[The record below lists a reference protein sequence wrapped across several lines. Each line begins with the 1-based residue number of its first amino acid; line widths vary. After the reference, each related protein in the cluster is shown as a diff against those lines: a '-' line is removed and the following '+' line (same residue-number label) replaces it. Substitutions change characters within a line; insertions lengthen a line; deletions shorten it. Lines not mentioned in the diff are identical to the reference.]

1 MQALDSGHI
10 NHAYLFSGPRGTGKT
25 SSARILACSLNCA
38 EGPTSTPCG
47 KCPSCLALAP
57 GGSGNLDVT
66 ELDAASHGG
75 VDDARDL
82 RDRAFYAPAESRY
95 RVFIIDEAH
104 MVTSAGFNAL
114 LKIVEEPPEHLI
126 FIFATT
132 EPEKVLPTIKSRTH
146 HYPFRLLAPN
156 AMRGLLE
163 HICEQEDVK
172 VDPAVYPLV
181 IRAGGGSPRDALS
194 VLDQLL
200 AGSGS
205 EGITYHN
212 ALALLGATDVAL
224 IDDAVEALA
233 AADRPGMF
241 STIERVI
248 SAGHDPRRFTS
259 DLLDRFRDLI
269 MLQSVQD
276 AADSGLV
283 DAPADQMERMLAQA
297 KELGPATA
305 TRFADVLSTG
315 LNDMRGATSPRLLL
329 EIMAARMLLPAVDD
343 SYEALLQR
351 VEQLERGVGS
361 RISLDSSASHSASDS
376 ASHGASAGATSRQGG
391 GDATAMPPGGRGARS
406 GDGGAEPVGFA
417 STKEEPPAPRV
428 SRAEAAHS
436 AAEGAARAR
445 AMMAE
450 RQAKKKAS
458 TQQET
463 SEPAPQRAPV
473 PPAPADS
480 SAEAQATTSA
490 EAHAE
495 NLAEKPAEK
504 SAENSAKRPTSES
517 AQEPAEVSTP
527 EPEQEPVEQS
537 AGTSTAAAGL
547 TAEDFSS
554 QWVAIRNAVRAAS
567 RTLDVMLATA
577 RVIDYQPDTAQLSI
591 SHTSGPLVSRINE
604 PRHLTILTEAIAH
617 TMGVQVH
624 VRCLT
629 GQDAARG
636 AASSSPSQGGGGTAG
651 KAHKFSAPK
660 IPRRSD
666 KAAPTTNS
674 PGAGTPT
681 SSQSNSTAAD
691 APASAS
697 PSAPASA
704 SPHDSSSSDPMNGA
718 PAESGPSD
726 DDVLAE
732 MLADAADPTQQNL
745 DHRSAADIAVERLKE
760 TLGATLLEDK

>member
-1 MQALDSGHI
+1 MALYHKYRPATFAEVVGQEHVTEPLMQALDSGHI

-25 SSARILACSLNCA
+25 SSARILARSLNCA

-47 KCPSCLALAP
+47 TCPSCLALAP
-57 GGSGNLDVT
+57 GGPGNLDVT

-163 HICEQEDVK
+163 RICEQEEVK

-212 ALALLGATDVAL
+212 ALALLGATDIAL

-297 KELGPATA
+297 KDLGPATA

-361 RISLDSSASHSASDS
+361 RISLNSVAPHSAT
-376 ASHGASAGATSRQGG
+376 GASRQSDGTAAAMAT
-391 GDATAMPPGGRGARS
+391 GDPGDMP

-417 STKEEPPAPRV
+417 AAEEEPPAPRV

-445 AMMAE
+445 ALMAK
-450 RQAKKKAS
+450 RQAKKKAAF
-458 TQQET
+458 QQESKAAAPQQAPVT
-463 SEPAPQRAPV
+463 PESADEPIEDIPEADTPAPVAAS
-473 PPAPADS
+473 PAPA
-480 SAEAQATTSA
+480 AAA
-490 EAHAE
+490 
-495 NLAEKPAEK
+495 PA
-504 SAENSAKRPTSES
+504 
-517 AQEPAEVSTP
+517 PAPSTP
-527 EPEQEPVEQS
+527 EEQAAPV
-537 AGTSTAAAGL
+537 AAATADV

-554 QWVAIRNAVRAAS
+554 QWVAIRNAVRPAS

-577 RVIDYQPDTAQLSI
+577 RVIDYQPDSAQLSI

-604 PRHLTILTEAIAH
+604 PRHLAILTEAIVQ

-636 AASSSPSQGGGGTAG
+636 AANSSTPQEGGGTAG
-651 KAHKFSAPK
+651 KARKFTVPK
-660 IPRRSD
+660 IPRRPD
-666 KAAPTTNS
+666 KAAP
-674 PGAGTPT
+674 
-681 SSQSNSTAAD
+681 AAD
-691 APASAS
+691 TPAAGIS
-697 PSAPASA
+697 
-704 SPHDSSSSDPMNGA
+704 SPHRTSPTKPAPSSPAPRDLRPNDPS
-718 PAESGPSD
+718 PSGPSPTGPLGD
-726 DDVLAE
+726 APSDEDVLAE

-745 DHRSAADIAVERLKE
+745 DHRSATDIAIERLQE
-760 TLGATLLEDK
+760 TLGATLLEEK

>member
-1 MQALDSGHI
+1 MALYHKYRPATFAEVVGQEHVTEPLMQALDSGHI

-25 SSARILACSLNCA
+25 SSARILARSLNCA

-47 KCPSCLALAP
+47 TCPSCLALAP
-57 GGSGNLDVT
+57 GGPGNLDVT

-163 HICEQEDVK
+163 RICEQEEVK

-212 ALALLGATDVAL
+212 ALALLGATDIAL

-233 AADRPGMF
+233 AVDRPGMF

-297 KELGPATA
+297 KDLGPATA

-361 RISLDSSASHSASDS
+361 RISLNSAAPHSA
-376 ASHGASAGATSRQGG
+376 AGASRQSDGTAAAMAAGDP
-391 GDATAMPPGGRGARS
+391 GDMP

-417 STKEEPPAPRV
+417 AAEEEPPAPRV

-445 AMMAE
+445 ALMAK
-450 RQAKKKAS
+450 RQAKKKAAF
-458 TQQET
+458 QQE
-463 SEPAPQRAPV
+463 SKAAAPQQAPV
-473 PPAPADS
+473 TPESADELIEDVPVAASPAPAAAVPA
-480 SAEAQATTSA
+480 SA
-490 EAHAE
+490 
-495 NLAEKPAEK
+495 P
-504 SAENSAKRPTSES
+504 
-517 AQEPAEVSTP
+517 STP
-527 EPEQEPVEQS
+527 EEQAAPV
-537 AGTSTAAAGL
+537 AAATADV

-554 QWVAIRNAVRAAS
+554 QWVAIRNAVRPAS

-577 RVIDYQPDTAQLSI
+577 RVIDYQPDSAQLSI

-604 PRHLTILTEAIAH
+604 PRHLAILTEAIVQ

-636 AASSSPSQGGGGTAG
+636 AANSSTPQEGGGTAG
-651 KAHKFSAPK
+651 KARKFTVPK
-660 IPRRSD
+660 IPRRPD
-666 KAAPTTNS
+666 KAAP
-674 PGAGTPT
+674 
-681 SSQSNSTAAD
+681 AAD
-691 APASAS
+691 TPAAGIS
-697 PSAPASA
+697 
-704 SPHDSSSSDPMNGA
+704 SPHRTSPTKPAPSSPAPRDLRPNDPS
-718 PAESGPSD
+718 PSGPSPTGPLGD
-726 DDVLAE
+726 APSDEDVLAE

-745 DHRSAADIAVERLKE
+745 DHRSATDIAIERLQE
-760 TLGATLLEDK
+760 TLGATLLEEK

>member
-25 SSARILACSLNCA
+25 SSARILARSLNCA

-163 HICEQEDVK
+163 RICEQEGVK

-212 ALALLGATDVAL
+212 ALALLGATDIAL

-233 AADRPGMF
+233 TADRPGMF

-361 RISLDSSASHSASDS
+361 RISPTSSVPQSAD
-376 ASHGASAGATSRQGG
+376 AARQGDG
-391 GDATAMPPGGRGARS
+391 TATAMATGDAGDMA
-406 GDGGAEPVGFA
+406 GDGGVEPVGFA
-417 STKEEPPAPRV
+417 APEEDSPAPRV

-445 AMMAE
+445 ALMAE
-450 RQAKKKAS
+450 RQAKKKAASQQGS
-458 TQQET
+458 TSADLQR
-463 SEPAPQRAPV
+463 SSGASPRRAPV
-473 PPAPADS
+473 TPEPANEPSEEAATASAAATSAPA
-480 SAEAQATTSA
+480 SA
-490 EAHAE
+490 
-495 NLAEKPAEK
+495 PA
-504 SAENSAKRPTSES
+504 S
-517 AQEPAEVSTP
+517 STP
-527 EPEQEPVEQS
+527 EEQASPAAV
-537 AGTSTAAAGL
+537 AAADF

-554 QWVAIRNAVRAAS
+554 QWVAIRNAVRPAS

-577 RVIDYQPDTAQLSI
+577 RVIDYQPDSAQLSI

-604 PRHLTILTEAIAH
+604 PRHLTILTEAIAQ

-636 AASSSPSQGGGGTAG
+636 AANSPAPQNGGGTAG
-651 KAHKFSAPK
+651 KAHKFTAPK
-660 IPRRSD
+660 VPRRSS
-666 KAAPTTNS
+666 KAAPATATS
-674 PGAGTPT
+674 AAG
-681 SSQSNSTAAD
+681 SA
-691 APASAS
+691 APANGA
-697 PSAPASA
+697 APAPGMPSH
-704 SPHDSSSSDPMNGA
+704 SDPSSSDP
-718 PAESGPSD
+718 PPSGQVPSGQTED
-726 DDVLAE
+726 SGSSDEDALAE

-745 DHRSAADIAVERLKE
+745 DHRSAVDIAIERLQE

>member
-1 MQALDSGHI
+1 MALYHKYRPATFAEVVGQEHVTEPLMQALDSGHI

-25 SSARILACSLNCA
+25 SSARILARSLNCA

-47 KCPSCLALAP
+47 TCPSCLALAP
-57 GGSGNLDVT
+57 GGPGNLDVT

-163 HICEQEDVK
+163 RICEQEEVK

-212 ALALLGATDVAL
+212 ALALLGATDIAL

-297 KELGPATA
+297 KDLGPATA

-361 RISLDSSASHSASDS
+361 RISLNSAAPHSA
-376 ASHGASAGATSRQGG
+376 AGASRQSDGTAAAMAAGDP
-391 GDATAMPPGGRGARS
+391 GDMP

-417 STKEEPPAPRV
+417 AAEEEPPAPRV

-445 AMMAE
+445 ALMAK
-450 RQAKKKAS
+450 RQAKKKAAF
-458 TQQET
+458 QQESKAAAPQQAPVT
-463 SEPAPQRAPV
+463 PESADEPIEDIPEADTPAPVAAS
-473 PPAPADS
+473 PAPA
-480 SAEAQATTSA
+480 AAV
-490 EAHAE
+490 
-495 NLAEKPAEK
+495 PA
-504 SAENSAKRPTSES
+504 
-517 AQEPAEVSTP
+517 PAPSTP
-527 EPEQEPVEQS
+527 EEQAAPV
-537 AGTSTAAAGL
+537 AAATADV

-554 QWVAIRNAVRAAS
+554 QWVAIRNAVRPAS

-577 RVIDYQPDTAQLSI
+577 RVIDYQPDSAQLSI

-604 PRHLTILTEAIAH
+604 PRHLAILTEAIVQ

-636 AASSSPSQGGGGTAG
+636 AANSSTPQEGGGTAG
-651 KAHKFSAPK
+651 KARKFTVPK
-660 IPRRSD
+660 IPRRPD
-666 KAAPTTNS
+666 KAAP
-674 PGAGTPT
+674 
-681 SSQSNSTAAD
+681 AAD
-691 APASAS
+691 TPAAGIS
-697 PSAPASA
+697 
-704 SPHDSSSSDPMNGA
+704 SPHRTSPTKPAPSSPAPRDLRPNDPS
-718 PAESGPSD
+718 PSGPSPTGPLGD
-726 DDVLAE
+726 APSDEDVLAE

-745 DHRSAADIAVERLKE
+745 DHRSATDIAIERLQE
-760 TLGATLLEDK
+760 TLGATLLEEE

>member
-1 MQALDSGHI
+1 MALYHKYRPATFAEVVGQEHVTEPLMQALDSGHI

-25 SSARILACSLNCA
+25 SSARILARSLNCA

-47 KCPSCLALAP
+47 TCPSCLALAP
-57 GGSGNLDVT
+57 GGPGNLDVT

-163 HICEQEDVK
+163 RICEQEEVK

-212 ALALLGATDVAL
+212 ALALLGATDIAL

-297 KELGPATA
+297 KDLGPATA

-361 RISLDSSASHSASDS
+361 RISLNSAAPHSA
-376 ASHGASAGATSRQGG
+376 AGASRQSDGTAAAMAT
-391 GDATAMPPGGRGARS
+391 GDPGDMP

-417 STKEEPPAPRV
+417 AAEEEPPAPRV

-445 AMMAE
+445 ALMAK
-450 RQAKKKAS
+450 RQAKKKAAF
-458 TQQET
+458 QQE
-463 SEPAPQRAPV
+463 SKAAAPQQAPV
-473 PPAPADS
+473 TPESADELIEDVPVAASPAPA
-480 SAEAQATTSA
+480 AAA
-490 EAHAE
+490 
-495 NLAEKPAEK
+495 PA
-504 SAENSAKRPTSES
+504 
-517 AQEPAEVSTP
+517 PAPSTP
-527 EPEQEPVEQS
+527 EEQAAPV
-537 AGTSTAAAGL
+537 AAATADV

-554 QWVAIRNAVRAAS
+554 QWVAIRNAVRPAS

-577 RVIDYQPDTAQLSI
+577 RVIDYQPDSAQLSI

-604 PRHLTILTEAIAH
+604 PRHLTILTEAIVQ

-636 AASSSPSQGGGGTAG
+636 AANSSTTQEGGGTAG
-651 KAHKFSAPK
+651 KARKFTVPK
-660 IPRRSD
+660 IPQRPD
-666 KAAPTTNS
+666 KAAP
-674 PGAGTPT
+674 
-681 SSQSNSTAAD
+681 AAD
-691 APASAS
+691 TPAAGISSSHRTSPTKPAPSGPAPRDLRPNDPS
-697 PSAPASA
+697 PS
-704 SPHDSSSSDPMNGA
+704 D
-718 PAESGPSD
+718 E
-726 DDVLAE
+726 DVLAE

-745 DHRSAADIAVERLKE
+745 DHRSATDIAIERLQE
-760 TLGATLLEDK
+760 TLGATLLEEK

>member
-1 MQALDSGHI
+1 MALYHKYRPATFAEVVGQEHVTEPLMQALDSGHI

-25 SSARILACSLNCA
+25 SSARILARSLNCA

-47 KCPSCLALAP
+47 TCPSCLALAP
-57 GGSGNLDVT
+57 GGPGNLDVT

-163 HICEQEDVK
+163 RICEQEEVK

-212 ALALLGATDVAL
+212 ALALLGATDIAL

-297 KELGPATA
+297 KDLGPATA

-361 RISLDSSASHSASDS
+361 RISLNSAAPHSA
-376 ASHGASAGATSRQGG
+376 AGASRQSDGTAAAMAT
-391 GDATAMPPGGRGARS
+391 GDPGDMP

-417 STKEEPPAPRV
+417 AAEEEPPAPRV

-445 AMMAE
+445 ALMAK
-450 RQAKKKAS
+450 RQAKKKAAF
-458 TQQET
+458 QQESKAAAPQQAPVT
-463 SEPAPQRAPV
+463 PESADEPIEDIPEADTPAPVAASPAPAAAAPAPV
-473 PPAPADS
+473 P
-480 SAEAQATTSA
+480 
-490 EAHAE
+490 
-495 NLAEKPAEK
+495 
-504 SAENSAKRPTSES
+504 
-517 AQEPAEVSTP
+517 STP
-527 EPEQEPVEQS
+527 EEQAAPV
-537 AGTSTAAAGL
+537 AAATADV

-554 QWVAIRNAVRAAS
+554 QWVAIRNAVRPAS

-577 RVIDYQPDTAQLSI
+577 RVIDYQPDSAQLSI

-604 PRHLTILTEAIAH
+604 PRHLTILAEAIVQ

-636 AASSSPSQGGGGTAG
+636 AANSSTPQEGGGTAG
-651 KAHKFSAPK
+651 KARKFTVPK
-660 IPRRSD
+660 IPRHPD
-666 KAAPTTNS
+666 KAAP
-674 PGAGTPT
+674 
-681 SSQSNSTAAD
+681 AAD
-691 APASAS
+691 TPAAGIS
-697 PSAPASA
+697 
-704 SPHDSSSSDPMNGA
+704 SPHRTSPTKPAPSGPAPRDLRPNDPS
-718 PAESGPSD
+718 PSGPSPTGPLGD
-726 DDVLAE
+726 APSDEDVLAE

-745 DHRSAADIAVERLKE
+745 DHRSATDIAIERLQE
-760 TLGATLLEDK
+760 TLGATLLEEK

>member
-1 MQALDSGHI
+1 MALYHKYRPATFAEVVGQEHVTEPLMQALDSGHI

-25 SSARILACSLNCA
+25 SSARILARSLNCA

-47 KCPSCLALAP
+47 TCPSCLALAP
-57 GGSGNLDVT
+57 GGPGNLDVT

-163 HICEQEDVK
+163 RICEQEEVK

-212 ALALLGATDVAL
+212 ALALLGATDIAL

-297 KELGPATA
+297 KDLGPATA

-361 RISLDSSASHSASDS
+361 RISLNSAAPQSA
-376 ASHGASAGATSRQGG
+376 AGASRQSDGTAAAMAAGDP
-391 GDATAMPPGGRGARS
+391 GDMP

-417 STKEEPPAPRV
+417 AAEEEPPAPRV

-445 AMMAE
+445 ALMAK
-450 RQAKKKAS
+450 RQAKKKAAF
-458 TQQET
+458 QQE
-463 SEPAPQRAPV
+463 SKAAAPQQAPV
-473 PPAPADS
+473 TPESADELIEDAPVAASPAPA
-480 SAEAQATTSA
+480 AAV
-490 EAHAE
+490 
-495 NLAEKPAEK
+495 PA
-504 SAENSAKRPTSES
+504 
-517 AQEPAEVSTP
+517 PAPSTP
-527 EPEQEPVEQS
+527 EEQAAPV
-537 AGTSTAAAGL
+537 AAATADV

-554 QWVAIRNAVRAAS
+554 QWVAIRNAVRPAS

-577 RVIDYQPDTAQLSI
+577 RVIDYQPDSAQLSI

-604 PRHLTILTEAIAH
+604 PRHLAILTEAIVQ

-636 AASSSPSQGGGGTAG
+636 AANSSTPQEGGGTAG
-651 KAHKFSAPK
+651 KARKFTVPK
-660 IPRRSD
+660 IPRRPD
-666 KAAPTTNS
+666 KAAP
-674 PGAGTPT
+674 
-681 SSQSNSTAAD
+681 AAD
-691 APASAS
+691 TPAAGIS
-697 PSAPASA
+697 
-704 SPHDSSSSDPMNGA
+704 SPHRTSPTKPAPSSPAPRDLRPNDPS
-718 PAESGPSD
+718 PSGPSPTGPLGD
-726 DDVLAE
+726 APSDEDVLAE

-745 DHRSAADIAVERLKE
+745 DHRSATDIAIERLQE
-760 TLGATLLEDK
+760 TLGATLLEEK

>member
-1 MQALDSGHI
+1 MALYHKYRPATFAEVVGQEHVTEPLMQALDSGHI

-25 SSARILACSLNCA
+25 SSARILARSLNCA

-47 KCPSCLALAP
+47 TCPSCLALAP
-57 GGSGNLDVT
+57 GGPGNLDVT

-163 HICEQEDVK
+163 RICEQEEVK

-212 ALALLGATDVAL
+212 ALALLGATDIAL

-297 KELGPATA
+297 KDLGPATA

-361 RISLDSSASHSASDS
+361 RISLNSAAPHSAS
-376 ASHGASAGATSRQGG
+376 GASRQSDGTAAAMAAGDP
-391 GDATAMPPGGRGARS
+391 GDMP

-417 STKEEPPAPRV
+417 AAEEEPPAPRV

-445 AMMAE
+445 ALMAK
-450 RQAKKKAS
+450 RQAKKKAAF
-458 TQQET
+458 QQE
-463 SEPAPQRAPV
+463 SKAAAPQQAPV
-473 PPAPADS
+473 TPESADELIEDVPVAASPAPA
-480 SAEAQATTSA
+480 AAA
-490 EAHAE
+490 
-495 NLAEKPAEK
+495 PA
-504 SAENSAKRPTSES
+504 
-517 AQEPAEVSTP
+517 PAPSTP
-527 EPEQEPVEQS
+527 EEQAAPV
-537 AGTSTAAAGL
+537 AAATADV

-554 QWVAIRNAVRAAS
+554 QWVAIRNAVRPAS

-577 RVIDYQPDTAQLSI
+577 RVIDYQPDSAQLSI

-604 PRHLTILTEAIAH
+604 PRHLTILTEAIVQ

-636 AASSSPSQGGGGTAG
+636 AANSSTTQAVSYT
-651 KAHKFSAPK
+651 HLTL
-660 IPRRSD
+660 
-666 KAAPTTNS
+666 PTICS
-674 PGAGTPT
+674 
-681 SSQSNSTAAD
+681 
-691 APASAS
+691 
-697 PSAPASA
+697 
-704 SPHDSSSSDPMNGA
+704 
-718 PAESGPSD
+718 
-726 DDVLAE
+726 V
-732 MLADAADPTQQNL
+732 
-745 DHRSAADIAVERLKE
+745 
-760 TLGATLLEDK
+760 

>member
-1 MQALDSGHI
+1 MALYHKYRPATFAEVVGQEHVTEPLMQALDSGHI

-25 SSARILACSLNCA
+25 SSARILARSLNCA

-47 KCPSCLALAP
+47 TCPSCLALAP
-57 GGSGNLDVT
+57 GGPGNLDVT

-163 HICEQEDVK
+163 RICEQEEVK

-212 ALALLGATDVAL
+212 ALALLGATDIAL

-297 KELGPATA
+297 KDLGPATA

-361 RISLDSSASHSASDS
+361 RISLNSAAPHSA
-376 ASHGASAGATSRQGG
+376 AGASRQSDGTAAAMAT
-391 GDATAMPPGGRGARS
+391 GDPGDMP

-417 STKEEPPAPRV
+417 AAEEEPPAPRV

-445 AMMAE
+445 ALMAK
-450 RQAKKKAS
+450 RQAKKKAAF
-458 TQQET
+458 QQESKAAAPQQAPVT
-463 SEPAPQRAPV
+463 PESADEPIEDIPEADTPAPVAAS
-473 PPAPADS
+473 PAPA
-480 SAEAQATTSA
+480 AAV
-490 EAHAE
+490 
-495 NLAEKPAEK
+495 PA
-504 SAENSAKRPTSES
+504 
-517 AQEPAEVSTP
+517 PAPSTP
-527 EPEQEPVEQS
+527 EEQAAPV
-537 AGTSTAAAGL
+537 AAATADV

-554 QWVAIRNAVRAAS
+554 QWVAIRNAVRPAS

-577 RVIDYQPDTAQLSI
+577 RVIDYQPDSAQLSI

-604 PRHLTILTEAIAH
+604 PRHLAILTEAIVQ

-636 AASSSPSQGGGGTAG
+636 AANSSTPQEGGGTAG
-651 KAHKFSAPK
+651 KARKFTVPK
-660 IPRRSD
+660 IPRRPD
-666 KAAPTTNS
+666 KAAP
-674 PGAGTPT
+674 
-681 SSQSNSTAAD
+681 AAD
-691 APASAS
+691 TPAAGIS
-697 PSAPASA
+697 
-704 SPHDSSSSDPMNGA
+704 SPHRTSPTKPAPSSPAPRDLRPNDPS
-718 PAESGPSD
+718 PSGPSPTGPLGD
-726 DDVLAE
+726 APSDEDVLAE

-745 DHRSAADIAVERLKE
+745 DHRSATDIAIERLQE
-760 TLGATLLEDK
+760 TLGATLLEEK